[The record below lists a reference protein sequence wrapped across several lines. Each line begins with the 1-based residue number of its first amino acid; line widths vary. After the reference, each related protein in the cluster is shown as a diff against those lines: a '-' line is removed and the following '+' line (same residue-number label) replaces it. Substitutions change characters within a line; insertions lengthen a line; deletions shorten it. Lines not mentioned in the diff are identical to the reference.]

1 MRDVQDVYYFVVVT
15 AAVAPVVA
23 VALLRG
29 CTKHNTCN
37 EKLNFLKYLP
47 FV

>member
-1 MRDVQDVYYFVVVT
+1 MHDVQDVCYFVVV
-15 AAVAPVVA
+15 AAAAVVA

>member
-1 MRDVQDVYYFVVVT
+1 MHDVQDVCYFVVV
-15 AAVAPVVA
+15 AAAVVA

-29 CTKHNTCN
+29 CIKHNTCN

>member
-1 MRDVQDVYYFVVVT
+1 MHDVQDVRYFVVA

-29 CTKHNTCN
+29 CIKHNTCD
-37 EKLNFLKYLP
+37 
-47 FV
+47 